1 MKKNFFLTRGSDK
14 KRKKK
19 KRRKSKSKSKSPKS
33 SDLDS
38 SKGRKH
44 NNVQDEIEEEPL
56 EQIYNSNEDSLNKK
70 DDEARLII
78 QLKTK
83 RCTTSKN
90 VFGDLEPLTEESFVS
105 EDDPSTNK
113 ITISSIEDIPTIG
126 CSSSNPDQ
134 TGSQQ
139 QPPPRQQYSKKGVLT
154 KLKLI

>member
-1 MKKNFFLTRGSDK
+1 M
-14 KRKKK
+14 
-19 KRRKSKSKSKSPKS
+19 
-33 SDLDS
+33 
-38 SKGRKH
+38 
-44 NNVQDEIEEEPL
+44 

-134 TGSQQ
+134 TSLQ
-139 QPPPRQQYSKKGVLT
+139 QPPPSRQQYNKKGLLT
-154 KLKLI
+154 KRFNPHTVILSA

>member
-1 MKKNFFLTRGSDK
+1 MEKNIGDLEIC
-14 KRKKK
+14 
-19 KRRKSKSKSKSPKS
+19 RKSYKN
-33 SDLDS
+33 
-38 SKGRKH
+38 H
-44 NNVQDEIEEEPL
+44 FFN
-56 EQIYNSNEDSLNKK
+56 YSLNKK

-134 TGSQQ
+134 TSLQ
-139 QPPPRQQYSKKGVLT
+139 QPPPSRQQYNKKGLLT